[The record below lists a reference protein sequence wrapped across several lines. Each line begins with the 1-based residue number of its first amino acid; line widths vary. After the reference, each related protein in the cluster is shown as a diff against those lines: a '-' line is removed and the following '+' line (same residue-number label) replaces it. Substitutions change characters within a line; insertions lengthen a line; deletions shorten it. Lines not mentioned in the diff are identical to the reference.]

1 VHGLALDGRAR
12 QLSGRLDNV
21 YAPAVSKATLMTTTL
36 QPAFDTRAK
45 LGAGLRKSTALA
57 GLLVMAVACEDPVA
71 MAPTGTD
78 AGACDARGPDAADAR
93 AVDARAAADAGVDAM
108 ADAGAVDVGAADVG
122 LADHGPAPDSGVDCQ
137 DHRDCLGYR
146 RCEQF
151 RCVDPGDSPLA
162 GAVIVNEVL
171 IDGTVD
177 QDANGDG
184 DIDAT
189 EDELLE
195 LVNVSTVAI
204 DLAGFAIVETDHLSV
219 PRHTFAAGSLLG
231 PGDAIVIFGGG
242 TPSAALEMTPHARFL
257 VANAQDPAFSN
268 GLNLDD
274 RGDIVRLLDQELRV
288 VFTFA
293 YGDACAAGPCW
304 PAESDRSLTRDPD
317 LTGGFVA
324 HDEAPGAAGAVLSP
338 GTRLDGTSFGP

>member
-1 VHGLALDGRAR
+1 
-12 QLSGRLDNV
+12 
-21 YAPAVSKATLMTTTL
+21 MTTTL